1 MNILLAGATGLVGSR
16 LLPLLLAEGHRL
28 MVVGR
33 RPTGRVDP
41 ALTEVQTDF
50 VRLAPLAA
58 ADVAIC
64 SLGTTMAAA
73 GSRDA
78 FIAIDKTAVLAFAT
92 AARAAGCR
100 HLILV
105 TAVGA
110 DPKSAVFYS
119 RVKGETEDGVGAL
132 GFSRLD
138 IVRPGLI
145 LGPRSERRP
154 SEAFF
159 QKLAPILS
167 PLLPSFLDRYGGISA

>member
-1 MNILLAGATGLVGSR
+1 
-16 LLPLLLAEGHRL
+16 
-28 MVVGR
+28 
-33 RPTGRVDP
+33 
-41 ALTEVQTDF
+41 
-50 VRLAPLAA
+50 
-58 ADVAIC
+58 
-64 SLGTTMAAA
+64 
-73 GSRDA
+73 
-78 FIAIDKTAVLAFAT
+78 
-92 AARAAGCR
+92 
-100 HLILV
+100 ILV

-159 QKLAPILS
+159 QKLAPKLS
-167 PLLPSFLDRYGGISA
+167 PLLPSFLDRYEGISADTIAAAIARLAGVGGEGLHVHMNRSLKQLAPI